1 MNQVYTNDWSNY
13 DNKDLEAVIQFPRD
27 MVGKTED
34 DCDEG
39 NADDY
44 KYNEDS
50 SDPNEEDGDFAQGE
64 GSKKKRKERQKIHN
78 RLWGLIFVLT
88 RYVSLLL

>member
-1 MNQVYTNDWSNY
+1 VNKVYTYDWSNDD
-13 DNKDLEAVIQFPRD
+13 DNDLEAVIQFPRD

-50 SDPNEEDGDFAQGE
+50 SDPND
-64 GSKKKRKERQKIHN
+64 
-78 RLWGLIFVLT
+78 
-88 RYVSLLL
+88 